1 MPFVAEYVLCSTPK
15 TSDSIGTTMAYSG
28 YVEIVFTLLFVISL
42 SKAGILSMKK
52 KMALSVLVSDDDENE
67 LETKVGE
74 MAQEIAE
81 LRAALQDLSVKVKS
95 PGAS

>member
-1 MPFVAEYVLCSTPK
+1 
-15 TSDSIGTTMAYSG
+15 
-28 YVEIVFTLLFVISL
+28 
-42 SKAGILSMKK
+42 MKK

>member
-1 MPFVAEYVLCSTPK
+1 
-15 TSDSIGTTMAYSG
+15 MAYSG

-52 KMALSVLVSDDDENE
+52 KMALSVLVSDDDENK

-81 LRAALQDLSVKVKS
+81 LRAALQDFSVKVKS

>member
-1 MPFVAEYVLCSTPK
+1 
-15 TSDSIGTTMAYSG
+15 MAYSG

-95 PGAS
+95 PGWS

>member
-1 MPFVAEYVLCSTPK
+1 
-15 TSDSIGTTMAYSG
+15 MAYSG

>member
-1 MPFVAEYVLCSTPK
+1 
-15 TSDSIGTTMAYSG
+15 MAYSG

-95 PGAS
+95 SGTT

>member
-1 MPFVAEYVLCSTPK
+1 
-15 TSDSIGTTMAYSG
+15 MAYSG

-52 KMALSVLVSDDDENE
+52 KMALSVLVSDDDDNE